1 MYFGIY
7 ILKNSAIS
15 AHFTNFTFKK
25 VLLLTVYAL
34 KQVVVAFQEKHAI
47 K

>member
-1 MYFGIY
+1 MHFSIY
-7 ILKNSAIS
+7 IKNAEIT

-25 VLLLTVYAL
+25 VLLLSVFAL

>member
-1 MYFGIY
+1 MAFIF
-7 ILKNSAIS
+7 KNAAIT

-25 VLLLTVYAL
+25 VSLLTVYAL
-34 KQVVVAFQEKHAI
+34 KQVVIVLAFQEKHAI